1 MTDHLQPEV
10 VSDTIARKLRRERN
24 WFAVG
29 AVAMIAIAMAV
40 SLPRR
45 VQRFRAHRAMNN
57 ELLELQAQI
66 GAAQNGIREVEKKIT
81 ATQQEIRKLQ
91 MSPR

>member
-1 MTDHLQPEV
+1 MQRETSPEV
-10 VSDTIARKLRRERN
+10 VARKLRRERN

-45 VQRFRAHRAMNN
+45 VQRYRAHKVLNA
-57 ELLELQAQI
+57 ELLELQSQI
-66 GAAQNGIREVEKKIT
+66 TGLQSSIGDVQKKII
-81 ATQQEIRKLQ
+81 ATQGEIRALQ
-91 MSPR
+91 TSGR